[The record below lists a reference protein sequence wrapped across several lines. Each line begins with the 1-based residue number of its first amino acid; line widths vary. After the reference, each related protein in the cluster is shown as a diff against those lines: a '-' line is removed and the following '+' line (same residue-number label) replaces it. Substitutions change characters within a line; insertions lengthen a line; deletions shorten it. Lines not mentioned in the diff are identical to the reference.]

1 MTAIP
6 DSVAAKLAHLPD
18 SPGVYLWKDA
28 DGLVLYVGKAKSLRS
43 RVRSYFA
50 SDHETSVKT
59 RHLVRLICD
68 VETIVVPSE
77 AHALILENNLIKEY
91 RSRFNIA
98 LRDDKSYPYIKVTL
112 NEPYPR
118 VFVTRRFQS
127 DGARYFGPYTD
138 VGAMRRALNVVKRIF
153 TVRSCRYDMPAEM
166 PERACLDWHIG
177 RCKAPCIAL
186 QTQDDYR
193 AMIGEV
199 VEFLDGKPEEV
210 TRRVR
215 KMMEAASQRLE
226 FERAAELRDAL
237 LKLESIE
244 EPTVVMQVEGG
255 DRDVVG
261 FARDGDDA
269 CVSILRIR
277 NGKLL
282 ARDHRYLANV
292 EGESDDAILVAYLL
306 QHYQHQ
312 GERARDLLLPF
323 ELAEIALVQESFPSS
338 RLAVPQRGAK
348 RELMDLAMQ
357 NARHLLEEMK
367 LTTDESD
374 ERAIDP
380 VYDLQ
385 RELGLAVVPRS
396 FVCFDISHAQGR
408 DTVASMV
415 WFENGRPKRAEYRKF
430 KVEGEWGNDD
440 FASMNEVVTRYFS
453 RRVAESL
460 PLPDLCVIDGGKGQ
474 LHAAQDALAA
484 IGLGSLSLASLAKKD
499 EEVFLPG
506 RSESLRLS
514 RRSPGLRLLQMARDE
529 AHRFAVTFQRAR
541 RTRRTVTSQLLEIP
555 GVGPSKRRALLQV
568 FGSVQGVKDAGVVA
582 IAGVPGFSRASALK
596 LLLGLG
602 VELAAE
608 VSAAAVVVPLTEV
621 AETAASAESAA
632 LSETAASAKQSALSE
647 LAESA
652 ESSKLAEPSGLSES
666 SQLSEPAEPSELSA
680 LPALTEN
687 QTHLA
692 SRDAPLVPASGDVD
706 NAVPAVHPVPASP
719 T

>member
-1 MTAIP
+1 MSAIP
-6 DSVAAKLAHLPD
+6 DVVSGKLAHLPD
-18 SPGVYLWKDA
+18 SPGVYLWKDEA
-28 DGLVLYVGKAKSLRS
+28 GLVLYVGKAKSLRS

-59 RHLVRLICD
+59 RHLVRLIRD

-91 RSRFNIA
+91 KPRFNIA

-118 VFVTRRFQS
+118 VYVTRRFQS

-177 RCKAPCIAL
+177 RCKAPCIGL
-186 QTQDDYR
+186 QSFEDYR
-193 AMIGEV
+193 AMIGDV
-199 VEFLDGKPEEV
+199 VQFLDGRPDEV

-215 KMMEAASQRLE
+215 AMMEAASASLE

-237 LKLESIE
+237 LKLETIE

-282 ARDHRYLANV
+282 ARDHRYLSNA
-292 EGESDDAILVAYLL
+292 EGEPDDEILVAYLL
-306 QHYQHQ
+306 QHYQLQ
-312 GERARDLLLPF
+312 TERAREVLLPF
-323 ELAEIALVQESFPSS
+323 DIAEAALVESTMGSS
-338 RLAVPQRGAK
+338 RLLVPQRGAK

-357 NARHLLEEMK
+357 NARHLLEELK
-367 LTTDESD
+367 LTSEESE

-385 RELGLAVVPRS
+385 RELGLARVPRS

-408 DTVASMV
+408 DVVASMV
-415 WFENGRPKRAEYRKF
+415 WFENGRPKRSEYRKF

-440 FASMNEVVTRYFS
+440 FASMNEVVTRYFT
-453 RRVAESL
+453 RRVAEAL

-484 IGLGSLSLASLAKKD
+484 IGLSSQPLASLAKKE

-541 RTRRTVTSQLLEIP
+541 RAKRTVTSQLLEIP
-555 GVGPSKRRALLQV
+555 GVGPNRRRALLKE
-568 FGSVQGVKDAGVVA
+568 FGSVQGVREAGLEAVA
-582 IAGVPGFSRASALK
+582 AVPGFSR
-596 LLLGLG
+596 LLAVKVLTGLG
-602 VELAAE
+602 VELP
-608 VSAAAVVVPLTEV
+608 AAVDV
-621 AETAASAESAA
+621 
-632 LSETAASAKQSALSE
+632 
-647 LAESA
+647 
-652 ESSKLAEPSGLSES
+652 
-666 SQLSEPAEPSELSA
+666 
-680 LPALTEN
+680 
-687 QTHLA
+687 
-692 SRDAPLVPASGDVD
+692 APLDHTTTPSPPDPA
-706 NAVPAVHPVPASP
+706 PE
-719 T
+719 

>member
-1 MTAIP
+1 MSAIP
-6 DSVAAKLAHLPD
+6 DIVSGKLAHLPD

-28 DGLVLYVGKAKSLRS
+28 QGLVLYVGKAKSLRS

-59 RHLVRLICD
+59 RHLVRLIRD

-91 RSRFNIA
+91 KPRFNIA

-118 VFVTRRFQS
+118 VYVTRRFQS

-177 RCKAPCIAL
+177 RCKAPCIGL
-186 QTQDDYR
+186 QSLEDYR
-193 AMIGEV
+193 AMIGDV
-199 VEFLDGKPEEV
+199 VQFLDGRPEEV

-215 KMMEAASQRLE
+215 AMMTAASEALE

-277 NGKLL
+277 SGKLL
-282 ARDHRYLANV
+282 ARDHRYLANAD
-292 EGESDDAILVAYLL
+292 GEPDDAILVAYLL
-306 QHYQHQ
+306 QHYQLQ
-312 GERARDLLLPF
+312 TERAREVLLPF
-323 ELAEIALVQESFPSS
+323 DIEDAALVEATMGSS
-338 RLAVPQRGAK
+338 RLLVPQRGAK

-357 NARHLLEEMK
+357 NARHLLEELK
-367 LTTDESD
+367 LTSEESE

-385 RELGLAVVPRS
+385 RELGLARVPRS

-408 DTVASMV
+408 DVVASMV
-415 WFENGRPKRAEYRKF
+415 WFENGRPKRSEYRKF

-453 RRVAESL
+453 RRVAEDL

-484 IGLGSLSLASLAKKD
+484 IGLSAQPLASLAKK
-499 EEVFLPG
+499 EEEIFLPG

-541 RTRRTVTSQLLEIP
+541 RAKRTVTSQLLEIP
-555 GVGPSKRRALLQV
+555 GVGPNRRRALLKE
-568 FGSVQGVKDAGVVA
+568 FGSVQGVREAGLDAVA
-582 IAGVPGFSRASALK
+582 AVPGFSK
-596 LLLGLG
+596 LLATKVLTGLG
-602 VELAAE
+602 VELPTAPGTAT
-608 VSAAAVVVPLTEV
+608 ADV
-621 AETAASAESAA
+621 ASPP
-632 LSETAASAKQSALSE
+632 
-647 LAESA
+647 
-652 ESSKLAEPSGLSES
+652 PSI
-666 SQLSEPAEPSELSA
+666 
-680 LPALTEN
+680 
-687 QTHLA
+687 
-692 SRDAPLVPASGDVD
+692 D
-706 NAVPAVHPVPASP
+706 PVPNDDSP
-719 T
+719 E

>member
-1 MTAIP
+1 MYAIP
-6 DSVAAKLAHLPD
+6 DVVAGKLAALPD

-59 RHLVRLICD
+59 RHMVRLIRD
-68 VETIVVPSE
+68 IETIVVPSE

-91 RSRFNIA
+91 KSRFNIA

-112 NEPYPR
+112 HEPYPR

-153 TVRSCRYDMPAEM
+153 TVRSCRYDMPNEM

-177 RCKAPCIAL
+177 RCKAPCVGL
-186 QTQDDYR
+186 QTLHDYR
-193 AMIGEV
+193 AMIADV
-199 VEFLDGKPEEV
+199 VQFLDGRPEEV

-215 KMMEAASQRLE
+215 AMMEAASASLE

-237 LKLESIE
+237 LKLETIE
-244 EPTVVMQVEGG
+244 EPTAVMQVEGG

-282 ARDHRYLANV
+282 ARDHRYLSNA
-292 EGESDDAILVAYLL
+292 EGEPDDEILVAYLL
-306 QHYQHQ
+306 QHYQQ
-312 GERARDLLLPF
+312 QPERAREVLLPF
-323 ELAEIALVQESFPSS
+323 EMAELALVETTMGSS
-338 RLAVPQRGAK
+338 RLLVPQRGAK

-367 LTTDESD
+367 LTTDESE

-385 RELGLAVVPRS
+385 RELGLAIVPRS

-408 DTVASMV
+408 DVVASMV
-415 WFENGRPKRAEYRKF
+415 WFENGRPKRSEYRKF
-430 KVEGEWGNDD
+430 KIVGEWGNDD

-453 RRVAESL
+453 RRVAEEQ

-484 IGLGSLSLASLAKKD
+484 IGLGSLALASLAKKE

-529 AHRFAVTFQRAR
+529 AHRFAVTFQRAQR
-541 RTRRTVTSQLLEIP
+541 AKRTITSQLLEIP
-555 GVGPSKRRALLQV
+555 GVGPNRRRALLKE
-568 FGSVQGVKDAGVVA
+568 FGSVQGVKDAGLEA
-582 IAGVPGFSRASALK
+582 IAAVPGFST
-596 LLLGLG
+596 LLAVKVLAGLG
-602 VELAAE
+602 IE
-608 VSAAAVVVPLTEV
+608 VPVAMTGATTE
-621 AETAASAESAA
+621 
-632 LSETAASAKQSALSE
+632 
-647 LAESA
+647 
-652 ESSKLAEPSGLSES
+652 
-666 SQLSEPAEPSELSA
+666 
-680 LPALTEN
+680 
-687 QTHLA
+687 
-692 SRDAPLVPASGDVD
+692 APLVTAAD
-706 NAVPAVHPVPASP
+706 NATDVAIDGAVDESTDVAVDVTANVAADVATDIAVDDATDVAVDDAVSDAVDV
-719 T
+719 

>member
-1 MTAIP
+1 MPVIP
-6 DSVAAKLAHLPD
+6 DIVAGKLAHLPD

-28 DGLVLYVGKAKSLRS
+28 AGLVLYVGKAKSLRS

-91 RSRFNIA
+91 KSRFNIA

-177 RCKAPCIAL
+177 RCKAPCIGL
-186 QTQDDYR
+186 QSLVDYR
-193 AMIGEV
+193 AMIGDV
-199 VEFLDGKPEEV
+199 VQFLDGRPEEV

-215 KMMEAASQRLE
+215 AMMEAASAALE

-237 LKLESIE
+237 LKLETIE

-277 NGKLL
+277 GGKLL
-282 ARDHRYLANV
+282 ARDHRYLSNA
-292 EGESDDAILVAYLL
+292 EGEPDDAILVAYLL
-306 QHYQHQ
+306 QHYQQ
-312 GERARDLLLPF
+312 QPERARELLLPF
-323 ELAEIALVQESFPSS
+323 EMAELALVETTMGSS
-338 RLAVPQRGAK
+338 RLLVPQRGAK

-367 LTTDESD
+367 LTSEESD
-374 ERAIDP
+374 ERATDP

-385 RELGLAVVPRS
+385 RELGLSVVPRS

-408 DTVASMV
+408 DVVASMV
-415 WFENGRPKRAEYRKF
+415 WFENGRPKRSEYRKF

-453 RRVAESL
+453 RRVAEEL

-484 IGLGSLSLASLAKKD
+484 IGLASQPLASLAKKE

-529 AHRFAVTFQRAR
+529 AHRFAVTFQRSR
-541 RTRRTVTSQLLEIP
+541 RAKRTVTSQLLEIP
-555 GVGPSKRRALLQV
+555 GVGPSRRRALLKE
-568 FGSVQGVKDAGVVA
+568 FGSVQGVKDAGLQAVA
-582 IAGVPGFSRASALK
+582 SVPGFSITLALK
-596 LLLGLG
+596 VLTGLG
-602 VELAAE
+602 VVLPVMEESVVAVGADHELGSVPTATHDAVAPDQPE
-608 VSAAAVVVPLTEV
+608 PAAVAVIVAV
-621 AETAASAESAA
+621 AEPDPAPDAAMSASDDV
-632 LSETAASAKQSALSE
+632 THHH
-647 LAESA
+647 
-652 ESSKLAEPSGLSES
+652 PS
-666 SQLSEPAEPSELSA
+666 PNP
-680 LPALTEN
+680 
-687 QTHLA
+687 
-692 SRDAPLVPASGDVD
+692 
-706 NAVPAVHPVPASP
+706 AVPDAA
-719 T
+719 

>member
-1 MTAIP
+1 MLEVP
-6 DSVAAKLAHLPD
+6 VAAAAKIPHLPE

-28 DGLVLYVGKAKSLRS
+28 DGRVLYVGKAKRLRS

-50 SDHETSVKT
+50 GDGPIGARTEFML
-59 RHLVRLICD
+59 RQIAD
-68 VETIVVPSE
+68 VDTIVVPTE
-77 AHALILENNLIKEY
+77 AHALILEANLIKEY
-91 RSRFNIA
+91 RPRFNIA
-98 LRDDKSYPYIKVTL
+98 LRDDKSYPYIKVTI

-118 VFVTRRFQS
+118 VFVTRQFKS
-127 DGARYFGPYTD
+127 DGGRYFGPYTD

-153 TVRSCRYDMPAEM
+153 TVRSCRYDMPKEM

-177 RCKAPCIAL
+177 RCKAPCIGL
-186 QTQDDYR
+186 QTLDDYR
-193 AMIGEV
+193 AMIDDV
-199 VEFLDGKPEEV
+199 VHFLDGKPEEV

-215 KMMEAASQRLE
+215 AMMDAAAASLE

-244 EPTVVMQVEGG
+244 EPTAVMQVEGG

-269 CVSILRIR
+269 CASILRIR
-277 NGKLL
+277 DGKLL

-292 EGESDDAILVAYLL
+292 EDEPDDAILVAYLL
-306 QHYQHQ
+306 QHYQLQ
-312 GERARDLLLPF
+312 PERAREVLLPF
-323 ELAEIALVQESFPSS
+323 EPSEFPLLEASMPSS
-338 RLAVPQRGAK
+338 RLLVPQRGAK

-374 ERAIDP
+374 ERATDP

-396 FVCFDISHAQGR
+396 FVCFDISHAQGK

-453 RRVAESL
+453 RRVSENQ

-484 IGLGSLSLASLAKKD
+484 IGLSAMALASLAKKE

-541 RTRRTVTSQLLEIP
+541 RSKRTVTSQLLEIP
-555 GVGPSKRRALLQV
+555 GVGPNRRRALLKE
-568 FGSVQGVKDAGVVA
+568 FGSVQGVKDAGLDA
-582 IAGVPGFSRASALK
+582 IAKVPGFSQAMARKVLAGLGIELPPAELPAAVTADASN
-596 LLLGLG
+596 LGLT
-602 VELAAE
+602 VSDDTAE
-608 VSAAAVVVPLTEV
+608 H
-621 AETAASAESAA
+621 
-632 LSETAASAKQSALSE
+632 
-647 LAESA
+647 
-652 ESSKLAEPSGLSES
+652 ESSATSLTSREPI
-666 SQLSEPAEPSELSA
+666 
-680 LPALTEN
+680 TE
-687 QTHLA
+687 
-692 SRDAPLVPASGDVD
+692 
-706 NAVPAVHPVPASP
+706 
-719 T
+719 